1 MTFLQV
7 LLILAIVAIA
17 TLSSRFLP
25 GEKSLAVKRMLAL
38 LFAAAAVVAILFPSL
53 LTKIAHFFG
62 VGRGADFL
70 LYIFIVSFL
79 LFAAAV
85 IRAKARS
92 DARVTS
98 LARQVALLEARLT
111 RDDQQHR
118 APIDSADP
126 DATKDDSA

>member
-1 MTFLQV
+1 MTFLQF
-7 LLILAIVAIA
+7 LLILAILSVA

-38 LFAAAAVVAILFPSL
+38 LFVAVAIVAILFPGL
-53 LTKIAHFFG
+53 ITLVANFFG
-62 VGRGADFL
+62 VGRGTDFL
-70 LYIFIVSFL
+70 LYLFIVTFL

-98 LARQVALLEARLT
+98 LARQVALLDARL
-111 RDDQQHR
+111 
-118 APIDSADP
+118 SP
-126 DATKDDSA
+126 DAQQAENEDTRE